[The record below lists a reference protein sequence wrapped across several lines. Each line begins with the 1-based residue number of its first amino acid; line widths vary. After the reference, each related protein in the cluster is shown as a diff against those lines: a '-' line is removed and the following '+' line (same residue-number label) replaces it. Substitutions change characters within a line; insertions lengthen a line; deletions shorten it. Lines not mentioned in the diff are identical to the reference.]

1 MDTGSAN
8 PDSAR
13 AFSRGR
19 AAWLVFPVAQWI
31 SARDGSDLSQGSFRQ
46 EVVDAKRCEWLG
58 SIIVAAPLSRW
69 LLTMLALTLAAV
81 ILLFL
86 FFGHCTR
93 RETVLGQLV
102 PSAGLLNIA
111 APGAGTITRLQV
123 RDGQAVKAGNALL
136 TLSSE
141 QDSAARGDTH
151 ALVGQQ
157 LEIQRSRLQVDLLNQ
172 KQLSQQQA
180 DAFQAR
186 NALLHAQLGQIAGQ
200 LAIQQQQ
207 VISNQRMR
215 AKIKPLAVK
224 GFVSAVQI
232 QQQEAAVLDAQ
243 AQYKTLVRQQL
254 EMRQA
259 TRQQWAQLPLD
270 DASNRNDTEQQ
281 LASLTQSMAQNEM
294 QRAVVLRAPHD
305 GTVSTVL
312 LKEGQM
318 VGAGQPL
325 LSILPSGSSLQAQ
338 LLVPSRAIGFIE
350 PGSRVV
356 LRYQAFPYQKF
367 GQQYGEVTDISRS
380 ALSPPD
386 IAALMG
392 QQAQQ
397 REPLYR
403 IQVKLDRQQVLA
415 DGKQEPARPDMA
427 LEADILME
435 RRRLIDCGDANG
447 LSKLGGRYGV
457 ELVRRARTAS
467 NSG

>member
-1 MDTGSAN
+1 M
-8 PDSAR
+8 
-13 AFSRGR
+13 
-19 AAWLVFPVAQWI
+19 
-31 SARDGSDLSQGSFRQ
+31 SQGLFRQ
-46 EVVDAKRCEWLG
+46 EVIDAQRGEWLG

-69 LLTMLALTLAAV
+69 LLTLLALTLAAA

-86 FFGHCTR
+86 FFGHYTR

-102 PSAGLLNIA
+102 PSAGVLNIA

-123 RDGQAVKAGNALL
+123 CDGQVVKAGDALL

-141 QDSAARGDTH
+141 QDSAALGDTH

-157 LEIQRSRLQVDLLNQ
+157 LDIQRSRLQADLLNQ

-180 DAFQAR
+180 DALQAKT
-186 NALLHAQLGQIAGQ
+186 ALLHAQMGQIAGQ
-200 LAIQQQQ
+200 LAIQQRQ
-207 VISNQRMR
+207 VNSNQQML
-215 AKIKPLAVK
+215 AKIKPLAAK

-232 QQQEAAVLDAQ
+232 QQQETAVLDAQ

-254 EMRQA
+254 D
-259 TRQQWAQLPLD
+259 TRQQLDATQQQLAQLPLD
-270 DASNRNDTEQQ
+270 DSSKRNDTERQ

-305 GTVSTVL
+305 GVVSTVL

-325 LSILPSGSSLQAQ
+325 LSILPSGSSLRAQ

-367 GQQYGEVTDISRS
+367 GQQYGRVTDISRS

-397 REPLYR
+397 QEPLYR
-403 IQVKLDRQQVLA
+403 IQVKLDSQQISVY
-415 DGKQEPARPDMA
+415 GKPESVKPGMA

-435 RRRLIDCGDANG
+435 RRRLIEWVFEPLYGVARHLAGDAAHG
-447 LSKLGGRYGV
+447 
-457 ELVRRARTAS
+457 
-467 NSG
+467 

>member
-1 MDTGSAN
+1 
-8 PDSAR
+8 
-13 AFSRGR
+13 
-19 AAWLVFPVAQWI
+19 
-31 SARDGSDLSQGSFRQ
+31 LSQGLFRQ
-46 EVVDAKRCEWLG
+46 EVIDAKRGEWLG

-69 LLTMLALTLAAV
+69 LLTALALALAAT

-86 FFGHCTR
+86 FFGHYTR

-102 PSAGLLNIA
+102 PSAGLLNLA
-111 APGAGTITRLQV
+111 APSAGTITRLHV
-123 RDGQAVKAGNALL
+123 RDGQVVKAGDVLL
-136 TLSSE
+136 ELSSE
-141 QDSAARGDTH
+141 QDSAALGDTH

-157 LEIQRSRLQVDLLNQ
+157 LDIQRSRLQADLLNQ
-172 KQLSQQQA
+172 KQLSKQQA
-180 DAFQAR
+180 DALQGKSV
-186 NALLHAQLGQIAGQ
+186 LLHSQLTQIAGQ

-207 VISNQRMR
+207 VTSNQQMLE
-215 AKIKPLAVK
+215 KIRPLAAK

-254 EMRQA
+254 D
-259 TRQQWAQLPLD
+259 TRQQLDATEQQLAQLPLD
-270 DASNRNDTEQQ
+270 DASKRNDTERQ

-294 QRAVVLRAPHD
+294 QRAVVLRAPRD
-305 GTVSTVL
+305 GVVSTVL

-325 LSILPSGSSLQAQ
+325 LSILPAGSVLQAQ

-367 GQQYGEVTDISRS
+367 GQQYGEVTEISRS

-386 IAALMG
+386 VAALMG
-392 QQAQQ
+392 QQSQQ
-397 REPLYR
+397 PQPLYR
-403 IQVKLDRQQVLA
+403 IRVKLDSQHVLVY
-415 DGKQEPARPDMA
+415 GKPESVKPGMA

-435 RRRLIDCGDANG
+435 RRRLIEWVFEP
-447 LSKLGGRYGV
+447 LYGMAHHLAG
-457 ELVRRARTAS
+457 EAAH
-467 NSG
+467 G